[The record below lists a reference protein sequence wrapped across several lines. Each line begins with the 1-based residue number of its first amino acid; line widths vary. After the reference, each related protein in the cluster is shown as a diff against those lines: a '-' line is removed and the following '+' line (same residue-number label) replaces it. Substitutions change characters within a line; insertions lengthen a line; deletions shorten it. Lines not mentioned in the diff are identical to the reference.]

1 MKRNFLSILLL
12 QLLLLPTPT
21 EAQESAA
28 TSSVI
33 LEDTYYVGDHL
44 TSNALDG
51 TAAYYFDNGYNE
63 LSSKKTRRERR

>member
-21 EAQESAA
+21 EAQEPTA

-51 TAAYYFDNGYNE
+51 TATYYFDGGYNE

>member
-21 EAQESAA
+21 EAQELAA

-33 LEDTYYVGDHL
+33 LEDTYYVDDHL

-51 TAAYYFDNGYNE
+51 TATYYFDNGYNE

>member
-21 EAQESAA
+21 EAQEPAA

-33 LEDTYYVGDHL
+33 LEDTYYCGDHL
-44 TSNALDG
+44 TRNALDG
-51 TAAYYFDNGYNE
+51 TATYYFDNGYNE